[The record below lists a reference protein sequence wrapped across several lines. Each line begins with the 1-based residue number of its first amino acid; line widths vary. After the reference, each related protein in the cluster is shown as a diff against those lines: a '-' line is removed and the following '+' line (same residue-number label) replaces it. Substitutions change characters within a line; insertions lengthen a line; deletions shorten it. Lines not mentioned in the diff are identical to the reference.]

1 MPPGKPQPSFGHG
14 IFITGTDTGVGKTMV
29 TAALAAF
36 LRVEGYDVG
45 VMKPVHTGC
54 RDPYSHRASAQASD
68 RPPPDTA
75 VLMRAAR
82 VRDPVELVTPYR
94 LRRPL
99 SPLAAARAEARS
111 IDLRRL
117 RMAYRALVRRHQIVL
132 VEGVGGL
139 LVPLTATSMVA
150 DLIGA
155 WELPVILVA
164 RAGLGTLNHTL
175 LSIESAKRRG
185 LTIGG
190 IILNHAR
197 PTRQSH
203 AIGRARRARHDSS
216 VGGNVVLLRELTKLP
231 VVGPLSHVAGLW
243 RKDNATRRRW
253 LTSARGGW
261 ECRGEHAPLW
271 SLLRRCGLAPP
282 AR

>member
-1 MPPGKPQPSFGHG
+1 
-14 IFITGTDTGVGKTMV
+14 MV

-36 LRVEGYDVG
+36 LRTEGYDVG

-54 RDPYSHRASAQASD
+54 RDPYSPRASARAFD

-82 VRDPVELVTPYR
+82 VRDPIELVTPYR
-94 LRRPL
+94 LSRPL

-117 RMAYRALVRRHQIVL
+117 RMAYRALVHRHQIVL

-139 LVPLTATSMVA
+139 LVPLTATSTVA

-155 WELPVILVA
+155 WHLPVILVA

-197 PTRQSH
+197 PIRTARQ
-203 AIGRARRARHDSS
+203 IGRARRARHDPS

-231 VVGPLSHVAGLW
+231 VVGPLSHVAGL
-243 RKDNATRRRW
+243 RRGDDATRRRW
-253 LTSARGGW
+253 LTADRGVRVS
-261 ECRGEHAPLW
+261 RGRHTPLR
-271 SLLRRCGLAPP
+271 SLLRRCGLALP
-282 AR
+282 AP

>member
-1 MPPGKPQPSFGHG
+1 
-14 IFITGTDTGVGKTMV
+14 MV
-29 TAALAAF
+29 TAALAAY
-36 LRVEGYDVG
+36 LRAEGYDVG

-54 RDPYSHRASAQASD
+54 RDPSSR

-94 LRRPL
+94 LSRPL
-99 SPLAAARAEARS
+99 SPLAAARADGRS

-117 RMAYRALVRRHQIVL
+117 RMAYRALLHRHQIVL

-139 LVPLTATSMVA
+139 LVPLTATSTVA

-155 WELPVILVA
+155 WHLPVILVA

-197 PTRQSH
+197 PTRR
-203 AIGRARRARHDSS
+203 IGRARRARRDPS

-231 VVGPLSHVAGLW
+231 VVGPLSHAAGL
-243 RKDNATRRRW
+243 RQADDATRRRW
-253 LTSARGGW
+253 LTADRGGRV
-261 ECRGEHAPLW
+261 CRGEHAPLW
-271 SLLRRCGLAPP
+271 SLLHRCGLALP
-282 AR
+282 AP

>member
-1 MPPGKPQPSFGHG
+1 
-14 IFITGTDTGVGKTMV
+14 MV

-36 LRVEGYDVG
+36 LRAEGYDVG

-54 RDPYSHRASAQASD
+54 RDPYNPRAAARTSNRQ
-68 RPPPDTA
+68 PPDTA
-75 VLMRAAR
+75 LLMRAAR

-94 LRRPL
+94 LRQPL

-117 RMAYRALVRRHQIVL
+117 RMAYRALVHRHQIVL

-139 LVPLTATSMVA
+139 LVPLTATFTVA

-155 WELPVILVA
+155 WHLPVILVA

-190 IILNHAR
+190 IILNHAS
-197 PTRQSH
+197 PTRLTRP
-203 AIGRARRARHDSS
+203 IGRARRVRRDPS
-216 VGGNVVLLRELTKLP
+216 VGGNAVLLRELTRLP
-231 VVGPLSHVAGLW
+231 VVGPLSHVAGL
-243 RKDNATRRRW
+243 RRGDDAARRRW
-253 LTSARGGW
+253 LTADR
-261 ECRGEHAPLW
+261 ERRVCRGKHAPLW

>member
-1 MPPGKPQPSFGHG
+1 
-14 IFITGTDTGVGKTMV
+14 MV

-36 LRVEGYDVG
+36 LRTEGYDVG

-54 RDPYSHRASAQASD
+54 RHPDSPRASARVSN

-82 VRDPVELVTPYR
+82 VRDPVDLVTPYR

-132 VEGVGGL
+132 VEGIGGL
-139 LVPLTATSMVA
+139 LVPLTATATVA

-155 WELPVILVA
+155 WQLPIILVA

-190 IILNHAR
+190 IILNHTR
-197 PTRQSH
+197 PTH
-203 AIGRARRARHDSS
+203 PIGRTRRARRDSS
-216 VGGNVVLLRELTKLP
+216 VGGNVVLLRELTGLP
-231 VVGPLSHVAGLW
+231 VVGPLSHVAGL
-243 RKDNATRRRW
+243 RRGDNATRRRW
-253 LTSARGGW
+253 LTADQGGRV
-261 ECRGEHAPLW
+261 CRGELAPLW
-271 SLLRRCGLAPP
+271 SLLRRCGIAPP
-282 AR
+282 AQ